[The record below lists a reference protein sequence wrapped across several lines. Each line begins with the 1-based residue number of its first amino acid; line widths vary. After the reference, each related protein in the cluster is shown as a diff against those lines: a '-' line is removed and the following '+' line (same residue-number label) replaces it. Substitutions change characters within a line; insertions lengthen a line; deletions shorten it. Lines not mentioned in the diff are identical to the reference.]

1 MTRITMTQRYKSAQN
16 TQPPPKLL
24 PLAAMMLAGSLS
36 ATPYVMAQDNKP
48 EEKTLKAVTVKDK
61 AEVDMA
67 EGKNSVRATE
77 TRIGKGQQA
86 LRDIPQSVTVV
97 TEKLIDDRNLDTM
110 KDALKNTAGVTF
122 QAAEGQEED
131 IRLRG
136 FSLQQAGDIFI
147 DGMRDPAFYER
158 DTFNLDRLEVLRG
171 SASMLF
177 GRGSTGGAVNQVSKT
192 PRLMDENQVDLTLG
206 SHNHKR
212 LVGDFNKQTGESAA
226 LRLNVMKTQADNDGK
241 GNSLDKEGL
250 AGSYRW
256 GIGERDEFQVGLF
269 HLSNHNG
276 LNYGLP
282 WAKPSAS
289 ASASERTVLP
299 FDPKTYLGMDSDY
312 KGGKASQ
319 LTASHVHRFDQDTE
333 LRTQVRKG
341 QYERDQRA
349 SAIRFTG
356 GSSDL
361 LANINGNTQF
371 SRGTNNK
378 IEDLDSL
385 TVQSDFSTKFQAL
398 GFKHELITGADLT
411 QEKKNFYS
419 NNPGVTGSA
428 GTAFWNT
435 TGVGNKSSIYG
446 NGTLVSGTNS
456 VNEGL
461 RQNIVT
467 SDYEATSWG
476 VYAQDMMAVTDKIKL
491 IGGLRYDK
499 LDAKYKT
506 YGYSYSGSGGY
517 SGISANGSNS
527 AYNMDVGVWSQRVGA
542 LYQPNEL
549 HSFHISYGTS
559 FNTSGDTY
567 RLSSTNE
574 NLDPEKSVNFE
585 IGAKLDSADKRFTTR
600 LALFRSTKLNE
611 RNRDADDASLVLL
624 SGKRH
629 ATGIEVD
636 LAGRITPK
644 WEMFASYTWIPDAKV
659 DAAGTRVSGGTLV
672 SNNEAGEL
680 PGARPAVTPQ
690 YSGTVWTTYQL
701 NSQWRVGGGLTF
713 RGEQKP
719 LLSQIVVPAHTVGD
733 LMVEYTHSDALSI
746 KANLSNVTNKLY
758 ADELYR
764 GHYVPGAGR
773 LLQVTASFKF

>member
-1 MTRITMTQRYKSAQN
+1 MNPTCKNNPHKM
-16 TQPPPKLL
+16 L

-36 ATPYVMAQDNKP
+36 AAPALAQQAP
-48 EEKTLKAVTVKDK
+48 EKTLGTVTVKDK
-61 AEVDMA
+61 AEADIA

-77 TRIGKGQQA
+77 TRIGKGKQA

-192 PRLMDENQVDLTLG
+192 PRLMDENQIDLTLG

-241 GNSLDKEGL
+241 GNSLDKEGM

-269 HLSNHNG
+269 HLNNHNG

-282 WAKPSAS
+282 WAKPSAT

-333 LRTQVRKG
+333 LRTQIRKG

-349 SAIRFTG
+349 SAIRFTN

-419 NNPGVTGSA
+419 NSPGVGRDDT
-428 GTAFWNT
+428 TAFWNT
-435 TGVGNKSSIYG
+435 TGVGNKSSTYG

-461 RQNIVT
+461 RQKFVA

-476 VYAQDMMAVTDKIKL
+476 VYAQDMMAVTDKVKL

-659 DAAGTRVSGGTLV
+659 DAAGTRVSNGTLV

-680 PGARPAVTPQ
+680 PGARPAVTPK

-733 LMVEYTHSDALSI
+733 LMAEYTHSDALSI

-773 LLQVTASFKF
+773 LLQVTASYKF